1 MAARLSCISERKD
14 EDKIQPGDAAN
25 SRPALAVEAGP
36 NIWPSV
42 WPPPGASGRLSL
54 VLSFGCSEHMKRLRI
69 VGVISGVTLAFGCIW
84 AVCWFRAHPAL
95 QGPQEAKFIG
105 FANGV
110 GGFGTNVAVFSITNQ
125 RSYPVFVYPPVS
137 IESKGQTQT
146 NYQALTVNAP
156 TAYGIHLHSGERA
169 TVHVALLPRPGSSR
183 VRFAFVR
190 DYYYFSAKFTR
201 LPEELHALRT
211 GTPLAFTNE
220 YFYSD
225 WFQQ

>member
-1 MAARLSCISERKD
+1 M
-14 EDKIQPGDAAN
+14 
-25 SRPALAVEAGP
+25 
-36 NIWPSV
+36 
-42 WPPPGASGRLSL
+42 
-54 VLSFGCSEHMKRLRI
+54 FGCTEQMKRLRI
-69 VGVISGVTLAFGCIW
+69 VGVISGVILALGCIW

-110 GGFGTNVAVFSITNQ
+110 AGSGTNVAVFSITNQ

-137 IESKGQTQT
+137 IESKDQTQT
-146 NYQALTVNAP
+146 NYQASTVNAP

-169 TVHVALLPRPGSSR
+169 TVHVAMLPRLGSSR

-190 DYYYFSAKFTR
+190 DYYHFSAKFTR

-211 GTPLAFTNE
+211 GTPVAFTNE